1 MAADICVIGPG
12 GLAGRASYD
21 VPRELATGAD
31 LVMVNGAI
39 AWRHGRPVTGQ
50 APGRLVS

>member
-1 MAADICVIGPG
+1 VIGPG

-39 AWRHGRPVTGQ
+39 AWRHGRPVTTRPAGQ
-50 APGRLVS
+50 LVT